1 VAAKTHGPVRPLMAN
16 WARRV
21 VGFLR
26 SAEPR
31 PALSRSAIIAD
42 AAIAAGAT
50 LAVIVAAIQGFLPA
64 SGAAGRARLPGLGPL
79 GVLKPPPGP
88 LPSAAHLSTTPSWLL
103 LGIALTAAPL
113 AFRRMYPTA
122 AFCVILVAVIATSHY
137 ATVFTFAA
145 AIFAAYCAVVYSR
158 YRGIALLTVVAG
170 AIIIT
175 AAYPDTTR
183 GLSERYTPLLIL
195 IPTVALGSMMRM
207 WRLRAGDSAERLRRA
222 EAEHEAET
230 RRAIELERVRIASE
244 LHDVV
249 THNVSVM
256 VIQAGAA
263 RQVLGSSPGDAREA
277 LLAVEASGR
286 TAMTELRYM
295 LGLLAPTGRPG
306 DAAQGVQGGQRVQE
320 AQRVQGVEVG
330 ADAGEASQGVRGDQG
345 DQEFGLADAGSVA
358 DLADAGS
365 VADLADAGSVAD
377 LADAGDVA
385 LSPQP
390 GAAQIPALLA
400 RVCAAG
406 LPVELTITAPAR
418 TRRALPPGIDLAA
431 YRIVQEALTN
441 VMKHAGRVHT
451 VVHLEYRPRE
461 LLITVSDDGCPPDA
475 PAPDPARSQWS
486 GAGGRGLIGLR
497 ERIAI
502 YGGELDAG
510 PRPGGGWRVKAAIPL
525 EPVAEGQGADA
536 DGADEDVLIR
546 ADFQATST

>member
-1 VAAKTHGPVRPLMAN
+1 VAAKTHGPVRHVMAD
-16 WARRV
+16 WARRL

-31 PALSRSAIIAD
+31 PALSRSAIVAD

-50 LAVIVAAIQGFLPA
+50 LAVVVAAIQGFLPA

-137 ATVFTFAA
+137 ATVFTFAS

-158 YRGIALLTVVAG
+158 YRGIALLAVVAG

-222 EAEHEAET
+222 EAGHEAET
-230 RRAIELERVRIASE
+230 RRAIELERARIASE

-286 TAMTELRYM
+286 TAMTELRHM
-295 LGLLAPTGRPG
+295 LGLLAPTGGPG

-320 AQRVQGVEVG
+320 AQGAQGVEVG
-330 ADAGEASQGVRGDQG
+330 ADVGEASQGVQGNQGDQG

-358 DLADAGS
+358 DLADAG
-365 VADLADAGSVAD
+365 DA
-377 LADAGDVA
+377 A

-390 GAAQIPALLA
+390 GVAQIPALLA

-406 LPVELTITAPAR
+406 LPVELTVTAAAG

-431 YRIVQEALTN
+431 YRVVQEALTN
-441 VMKHAGRVHT
+441 VMKHAGQAHT
-451 VVHLEYRPRE
+451 VVGIEYRLRE
-461 LLITVSDDGCPPDA
+461 LLITVSDDGRPADA
-475 PAPDPARSQWS
+475 PAADPARGQFP
-486 GAGGRGLIGLR
+486 GPGGGRGLIGLR

-510 PRPGGGWRVKAAIPL
+510 PRPGGGWRVRARIPL
-525 EPVAEGQGADA
+525 EPLAEGDA
-536 DGADEDVLIR
+536 DGEDEDMLIR